1 MGCVLEGAFCMRVYG
16 GGRGRGERGE
26 TWRVTG
32 RGVAGVGG
40 ECVAGEDNAEAE
52 MNTF

>member
-16 GGRGRGERGE
+16 GERGE

>member
-1 MGCVLEGAFCMRVYG
+1 MRVYG
-16 GGRGRGERGE
+16 GGRGAGGK
-26 TWRVTG
+26 TWRMTG

-40 ECVAGEDNAEAE
+40 ACVAGEDNAEAE